1 MVEERLDE
9 WQITGFKFHELKS
22 TGKSAGAWI
31 NNKVQDAL
39 QGAQQSMTKLQ
50 HGLQS
55 TIMFLNGNGG
65 KVAPIKLPEGIPG
78 QILHA
83 GTTPSWSF
91 EKELEA
97 WRHNSSWMD
106 ENPTIQVHTLLCAY
120 IGVW

>member
-1 MVEERLDE
+1 ML
-9 WQITGFKFHELKS
+9 ISKS
-22 TGKSAGAWI
+22 KLVLGGHNFS
-31 NNKVQDAL
+31 

-55 TIMFLNGNGG
+55 TIMFMNGNGG
-65 KVAPIKLPEGIPG
+65 KVAPFKLPEGIPG
-78 QILHA
+78 QIKHA
-83 GTTPSWSF
+83 VTTTPIWSF